1 MAEMLVLEATKRTVI
16 GKHVRHLRRNGII
29 PGVLYGP
36 EFEPVQVQMPWVE
49 LRAALL
55 AAGGS
60 QIIELKVDG
69 EPYTALVRN
78 VQRRPLRSEVLHVDF
93 YRVRM
98 DVAIR
103 TEVPVVLKGSVEA
116 FEKLGGA
123 ILHEMNSVL
132 VECLPTDLPA
142 EVPVDISVLKQIGDV
157 ILASA
162 LPVLPGVTYHVEP
175 NEVVVTTT
183 YLERAAEEEVVAPE
197 EAEPELIRRRP
208 EEEEE
213 EEV

>member
-1 MAEMLVLEATKRTVI
+1 M
-16 GKHVRHLRRNGII
+16 
-29 PGVLYGP
+29 
-36 EFEPVQVQMPWVE
+36 
-49 LRAALL
+49 
-55 AAGGS
+55 
-60 QIIELKVDG
+60 
-69 EPYTALVRN
+69 
-78 VQRRPLRSEVLHVDF
+78 LHVDF

-132 VECLPTDLPA
+132 IECLPTDLPA
-142 EVPVDISVLKQIGDV
+142 EIPVDISNLKQIGDV

-183 YLERAAEEEVVAPE
+183 YLERAAEEEVAAPE
-197 EAEPELIRRRP
+197 EEEPELIRRRA

-213 EEV
+213 GEEV